1 MTTHSPKCRAQ
12 AEINKALRYI
22 QSVQDGT
29 RLCGKLER
37 LAVERHLKL
46 YENPKYF
53 FDLAAADWV
62 LYVFSQFR
70 HTSGEFYNKKFE
82 LLPWQAFS
90 LYVTFGWKR
99 KDTGK
104 RLIRKSYIRTAK
116 KSGKTEL
123 AAGVGVY
130 GAFFDGEGVAQ
141 VYSAANKYDQACIC
155 WNAAATIARLLC
167 KDSKIFADRL
177 KKYESKNYK
186 DLISRVDGSYFRP
199 LASDSAT
206 IDGFGPHVA
215 IIDEYHEARDSS
227 MIDNLESGMVSRSQP
242 LLYIIT
248 TSGFNING
256 PCHEL
261 EKSMIPILE
270 GRIDDD
276 SVFVLIFSLDD
287 EDLEKGKD
295 GLPRWYDRKI
305 WEKTN
310 PSIGRTPTWEG
321 LESQF
326 TKAQN
331 EGSAQMTNF
340 MTKNM
345 NIWVRQAKNWVTE
358 KVWMKGS
365 KPIDIP
371 SLTGR
376 TCYGAFDLASKWD
389 LTCKGLLFVPEDHK
403 GDYIFVPTFY
413 CPFEGAEE
421 RARKDKVPYLDWSK
435 KNLLTL
441 TDGNVTDQ
449 DRIKEDIL
457 QDAIQYD
464 LRKIFYDPWQSGK
477 LATELTTEGA
487 PVQHFAQTV
496 ANYNEPLKEVE
507 GFLALGRLNHGGNE
521 VLHWMAGNVAIY
533 QNRTGLR
540 MFDKENAKEKIDGM
554 VVLLMCFAAYL
565 AELKEAG
572 QPLPYDENRGIM
584 WVG

>member
-1 MTTHSPKCRAQ
+1 MIHSQPCRAQ

-22 QSVQDGT
+22 ESIQNGT
-29 RLCGKLER
+29 RLCGRLER

-46 YENPKYF
+46 FDNPNYY

-70 HTSGEFYNKKFE
+70 HTSGDFYKKRFSLE
-82 LLPWQAFS
+82 GWQAFS
-90 LYVTFGWKR
+90 LYVTFGWKV
-99 KDTGK
+99 KKTGK

-116 KSGKTEL
+116 KNGKTEL

-130 GAFFDGEGVAQ
+130 GTYFDGEGVAE

-155 WNAAATIARLLC
+155 WKSAATIAELLA

-177 KKYESKNYK
+177 KSYNSKNYK
-186 DLISRVDGSYFRP
+186 ELINKADGSFFKPIASESTTLDGVRP
-199 LASDSAT
+199 H
-206 IDGFGPHVA
+206 IA

-227 MIDNLESGMVSRSQP
+227 ILDNFESGMVSRSQP

-270 GRIDDD
+270 GRVEDD

-287 EDLEKGKD
+287 EDLEKAKD

-358 KVWMKGS
+358 KVWLKGS

-371 SLTGR
+371 MLTGR
-376 TCYGAFDLASKWD
+376 TCYGAFDLSSKWD
-389 LTCKGLLFVPEDHK
+389 LTCKGLLFPPDTPT
-403 GDYIFVPTFY
+403 GDYIFLPRFY
-413 CPFEGAEE
+413 CPIEGAEE
-421 RARKDKVPYLDWSK
+421 RARRDKVPYLDWVK
-435 KNLLTL
+435 KDLMEL

-449 DRIKEDIL
+449 DKIKADIL

-464 LRKIFYDPWQSGK
+464 LRKILYDPWQSAK
-477 LATELTTEGA
+477 LATELNMEGA

-496 ANYNEPLKEVE
+496 ANFNEPLKEIE
-507 GFLALGRLNHGGNE
+507 GLLALGRLNHGGND

-540 MFDKENAKEKIDGM
+540 MFDKQNSKEKIDGM
-554 VVLLMCFAAYL
+554 VVLLMCMAAYI
-565 AELKEAG
+565 AELKEQD
-572 QPLPYDENRGIM
+572 QPLPYDENRGIK
-584 WVG
+584 WF